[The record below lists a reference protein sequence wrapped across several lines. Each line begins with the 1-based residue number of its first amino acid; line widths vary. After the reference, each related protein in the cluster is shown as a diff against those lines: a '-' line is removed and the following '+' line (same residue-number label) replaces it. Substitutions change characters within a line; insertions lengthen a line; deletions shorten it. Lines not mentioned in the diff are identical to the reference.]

1 MRKAV
6 VLLMSALGG
15 CMSSPSA
22 GIRPLRPLEI
32 PTGPYQETITAAL
45 TGSLLYENGCLMF
58 RDEDSHARLLPLW
71 PVGTVFNGTSVIFH
85 QPGKAD
91 QRVVLGEEFLMSG
104 QQLRYAALVGGL
116 YQPFERQCGVQ
127 PFFVTLVRPAN

>member
-6 VLLMSALGG
+6 MLLMFAIGG
-15 CMSSPSA
+15 CVSASPG

-32 PTGPYQETITAAL
+32 PTARYQETITAAL

-58 RDEDSHARLLPLW
+58 RDEDSHVHLLPLW

-85 QPGKAD
+85 QPGKSD
-91 QRVVLGEEFLMSG
+91 QRVVLGEEFLLSG
-104 QQLRYAALVGGL
+104 QQLRYAGL
-116 YQPFERQCGVQ
+116 AGSDYQPFERQCGVQ
-127 PFFVTLVRPAN
+127 PFFVTQVRPAN